1 VFITHNSIME
11 DPTSIDEVS
20 IPLPAENTRNILR
33 RKVGTKTFPWA
44 ASAIDHTPPPPPP
57 PPQNGRRM
65 SVRRKF
71 ADLLEYFNPFAANP
85 VSPPPQD
92 EDTPAKK
99 KARLESSKSIA
110 EDVGVG
116 EAAHTIDTSTTSSPS
131 DIVADVPRDIVTVSS
146 PLQITETPR
155 ARRKWTAEEDA
166 KLTDAVKK
174 HGNNWV
180 PIAAIIP
187 SRTNVQCRMRWAGS
201 LNPLIERKIGKWT
214 SGEDARLTS
223 AVKKFGNNWVAIAAI
238 IPGRTSGQCCKRWA
252 QTVDPSI
259 DRKLGKWTS
268 GEEARLTSAVKKCG
282 NDWVAVAALV
292 PGRTNA
298 QCRRSWTLRLDPNI
312 NRKLGKWTA
321 EEEARLTS
329 AVKKCGNDWVAV
341 AALVP
346 GRNNKVCRSRW
357 AENLEPNTNNAIQ
370 RRGKWTAEEDGK
382 LFVAVTKYGK
392 DWVAV
397 AVLVPGRTNEQCR
410 ARWAS
415 CLDPGMNR
423 ATGKWTAEEDAKL
436 IEGAQKHGK
445 DWVAVATL
453 VPGRSNK
460 DCRSRWA
467 ENLEPNTNHAKQR
480 RGKWTAEE
488 DAKLFDA
495 VTKYGKDW
503 VAVAAL
509 VSGRSKKDCCSRWA
523 KQRRGKWT
531 AEEDAKLFDAVTKY
545 GKDWVA
551 VAALVSGRSK
561 KDCCSRWADNV
572 EPSTNR

>member
-187 SRTNVQCRMRWAGS
+187 SRTNVQCCKRWVHTVDPS
-201 LNPLIERKIGKWT
+201 IDRKLGKWT

-223 AVKKFGNNWVAIAAI
+223 AVKKCGNDWAAVAALVPGRTNAQCLRSWTLRLDPNINRKLGKWTSGEDARLTRAVKKFGNNWIAIAAI

-346 GRNNKVCRSRW
+346 GRTNAQCSIRW
-357 AENLEPNTNNAIQ
+357 SHTVDPSIN
-370 RRGKWTAEEDGK
+370 RKMGKWTAEEEAK
-382 LFVAVTKYGK
+382 LIDAIKKCGK

-397 AVLVPGRTNEQCR
+397 A
-410 ARWAS
+410 A
-415 CLDPGMNR
+415 
-423 ATGKWTAEEDAKL
+423 
-436 IEGAQKHGK
+436 
-445 DWVAVATL
+445 L

-467 ENLEPNTNHAKQR
+467 QNLDPNTNHAKR
-480 RGKWTAEE
+480 
-488 DAKLFDA
+488 
-495 VTKYGKDW
+495 
-503 VAVAAL
+503 
-509 VSGRSKKDCCSRWA
+509 
-523 KQRRGKWT
+523 RRGKWT

>member
-1 VFITHNSIME
+1 ME

-44 ASAIDHTPPPPPP
+44 ASAIDHTPPPP

-187 SRTNVQCRMRWAGS
+187 SRTNVQCCKRWVHTVDPS
-201 LNPLIERKIGKWT
+201 IDRKLGKWT

-223 AVKKFGNNWVAIAAI
+223 AVKKCGNDWAAVAALVPGRTNAQCLRSWTLRLDPNINRKLGKWTSGEDARLTRAVKKFGNNWIAIAAI

-397 AVLVPGRTNEQCR
+397 AVLVPGRTSEQCR

-445 DWVAVATL
+445 DWVAVAAL

-467 ENLEPNTNHAKQR
+467 QNLDPNTNHAKR
-480 RGKWTAEE
+480 
-488 DAKLFDA
+488 
-495 VTKYGKDW
+495 
-503 VAVAAL
+503 
-509 VSGRSKKDCCSRWA
+509 
-523 KQRRGKWT
+523 RRGKWT